1 MMPTMKDIIAAR
13 NWTDW
18 WKIDTTPAQPLAV
31 DTTKTDADLI
41 LDFLVPRMQF
51 AKGARLAWEVVYEWY
66 CSDWADGPENVKCL
80 SVAEFGAAL
89 AEICERTPIRVH
101 KARGR
106 VWCLDV
112 RLIDPSLKALV
123 GPGKTGHSPHG

>member
-1 MMPTMKDIIAAR
+1 MQSDAPALAAAP
-13 NWTDW
+13 
-18 WKIDTTPAQPLAV
+18 KS
-31 DTTKTDADLI
+31 DADLL
-41 LDFLVPRMQF
+41 LDFLIPHIQH
-51 AKGARLAWEVVYEWY
+51 KIGARVAWEVLYEWY
-66 CSDWADGPENVKCL
+66 SDHWSEGLATVKAL

-112 RLIDPSLKALV
+112 RLIDPSLKAL
-123 GPGKTGHSPHG
+123 TQSRA